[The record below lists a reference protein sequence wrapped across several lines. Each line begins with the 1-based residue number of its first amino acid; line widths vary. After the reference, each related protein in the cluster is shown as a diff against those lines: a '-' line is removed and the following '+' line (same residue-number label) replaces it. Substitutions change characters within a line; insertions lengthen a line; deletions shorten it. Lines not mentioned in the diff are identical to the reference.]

1 MVQTKEILKN
11 FIPSFYK
18 KVSKKDYNAKSF
30 FSLIGGYLVIEFF
43 LVMISISENLKSN
56 FSVVSINFKNFVII
70 SGLVIILLNLLGI
83 FLMKREKTK
92 NISACIA
99 YISGIIFLYFVLIV
113 LGFLIENP
121 IKLIVKGSL
130 ILNVLWI
137 VGVLINSI
145 LVSLSLVKNN
155 MNYRDKYANY
165 YINAL
170 SGVAIALAAVSQI
183 SDDYNYLYIGCV
195 LILSVLQ
202 IIAVYHIPR
211 VLKYWKKEPEKNE
224 NASVY
229 GNSIEMMKKIN
240 KK

>member
-1 MVQTKEILKN
+1 
-11 FIPSFYK
+11 
-18 KVSKKDYNAKSF
+18 
-30 FSLIGGYLVIEFF
+30 
-43 LVMISISENLKSN
+43 
-56 FSVVSINFKNFVII
+56 
-70 SGLVIILLNLLGI
+70 
-83 FLMKREKTK
+83 
-92 NISACIA
+92 
-99 YISGIIFLYFVLIV
+99 
-113 LGFLIENP
+113 
-121 IKLIVKGSL
+121 
-130 ILNVLWI
+130 
-137 VGVLINSI
+137 
-145 LVSLSLVKNN
+145 SLSLVKNN